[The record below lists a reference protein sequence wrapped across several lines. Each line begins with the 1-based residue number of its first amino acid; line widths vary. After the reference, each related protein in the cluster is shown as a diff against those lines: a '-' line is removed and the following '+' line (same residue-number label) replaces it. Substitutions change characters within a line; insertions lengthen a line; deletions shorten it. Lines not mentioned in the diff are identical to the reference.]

1 MLYSEIPL
9 EPESPK
15 SDRAAAREFCCRAR
29 LKRPA
34 LELLEHNPAIAPAA
48 FFEVLVEKEYLTDA
62 IRVLA
67 HRLPKRDAVWW
78 GCLCGEHANEASRDE
93 AERQALAAAVRWVL
107 DPTDENRRMAGKWGK
122 KARMKTSGGAL
133 AMAVFLSGGSVSL
146 PGLPFVPPKPQ
157 TCAAAVAGSILLLA
171 ARHDRHRARQKWRRD
186 FLDLGRQILRGENL
200 WFDAN
205 QPRARVVEAL
215 AEARR

>member
-9 EPESPK
+9 EPESPRTE
-15 SDRAAAREFCCRAR
+15 RAAAREFCRRAR

-34 LELLEHNPAIAPAA
+34 LELLEQNPGIAPAA
-48 FFEVLVEKEYLTDA
+48 FLEALVAKEYLTDA
-62 IRVLA
+62 LRVLA

-78 GCLCGEHANEASRDE
+78 GCLCWEHADEANRGE

-107 DPTDENRRMAGKWGK
+107 DPTDENRRLAGKWGK

-171 ARHDRHRARQKWRRD
+171 ARHDRHLARQKWRRE
-186 FLDLGRQILRGENL
+186 FLDLGQQVLNGENL
-200 WFDAN
+200 WFGAS
-205 QPRARVVEAL
+205 QPRAQGIEAL
-215 AEARR
+215 AEVHR